1 MRSHPFLPSIILGTT
16 VAALAALMNI
26 PAIEKADDPRVISP
40 IVQLEFAR
48 SAEEVF
54 LITGKSGNTEIH
66 DQIVAELR
74 RSIALDTWFILAYT
88 TFLAV
93 TIALMWRRMRVRKWI
108 LYGIPL
114 AVGACIFDFLENDR
128 LLQILNLLNAE
139 FETPL
144 RQLQVFTHIK
154 WASLAAVFGVIA
166 PWTWHTGWWGRFFS
180 ILAIIGFSLALLVW
194 FWPYTMV
201 YLAYA
206 GVIALLFAVLWLWV
220 ILQKPKV

>member
-1 MRSHPFLPSIILGTT
+1 
-16 VAALAALMNI
+16 MNI

-154 WASLAAVFGVIA
+154 WASLASSPPGHGIQAG
-166 PWTWHTGWWGRFFS
+166 GEDFFP
-180 ILAIIGFSLALLVW
+180 
-194 FWPYTMV
+194 FWPS
-201 YLAYA
+201 
-206 GVIALLFAVLWLWV
+206 
-220 ILQKPKV
+220 

>member
-1 MRSHPFLPSIILGTT
+1 MRTHPFLPSIILGTT
-16 VAALAALMNI
+16 VAALTALMNF
-26 PAIEKADDPRVISP
+26 PAIRKADDPRVIFP

-66 DQIVAELR
+66 HQIIAELR

-93 TIALMWRRMRVRKWI
+93 TIALMWRRMRARKWI

-114 AVGACIFDFLENDR
+114 AVGACIFDFLENNR

-166 PWTWHTGWWGRFFS
+166 PFTWHTGWWGRLFS
-180 ILAIIGFSLALLVW
+180 ILAVIGFSLALLVW
-194 FWPYTMV
+194 LLPYTMV
-201 YLAYA
+201 HLAYA
-206 GVIALLFAVLWLWV
+206 GVVALLFAVLWVWI
-220 ILQKPKV
+220 ILKKPNV